1 MLWLLYIL
9 ARYIENLFY
18 YILIDEYTPEH
29 TIMITTEILL
39 RFFLVLVLTALL
51 SDVSSNIGAV
61 RAGFLRVRSEGE

>member
-51 SDVSSNIGAV
+51 SDVQTA
-61 RAGFLRVRSEGE
+61 RLRTRLKTHARHSPS